1 MVEANPE
8 QQDFIIRKAP
18 MIRKNEQPLES
29 VYRRDPKVSRIH
41 QIFTFSHYSLAT
53 WKRNIWSSFSCN
65 AYRNWL
71 AQSDQRNRSV
81 KDKELGALL
90 DRGQNLTNTGK

>member
-29 VYRRDPKVSRIH
+29 VYRRDPKQLGKGTYGVVSA
-41 QIFTFSHYSLAT
+41 AT
-53 WKRNIWSSFSCN
+53 HI
-65 AYRNWL
+65 
-71 AQSDQRNRSV
+71 
-81 KDKELGALL
+81 E
-90 DRGQNLTNTGK
+90 TG